1 MMKNNIASSE
11 KTVGT
16 GIGGEMGVGTIID
29 CSSPIFIVS
38 VIAPTVVPIIIAAGG
53 VVGAVGRWLG
63 RDSFG
68 LKPIAF
74 AGR

>member
-1 MMKNNIASSE
+1 MMKNNIVSSE
-11 KTVGT
+11 NTVGT
-16 GIGGEMGVGTIID
+16 GICGQTGVGTIID
-29 CSSPIFIVS
+29 CSSSIFIVS
-38 VIAPTVVPIIIAAGG
+38 VIAPAIVPIIIATGG

-63 RDSFG
+63 RDYFG